1 MCRTKKKVT
10 NHSHKQRVNTVDDS
24 DSSDTEYFVGTI
36 NQKDISAVNTGWYKT
51 IEVEGVKVNFQLD
64 TGAKCNI
71 ISHRVFKTLSR
82 VSDKKMT
89 KSRARLTSYS
99 GHHIKTLGTA
109 NLTCVCK
116 NVQHNVQFF
125 VTEMDSTAILGVE
138 ACQRLGLIERL
149 CSVGVDITEEY
160 ADSFKGL
167 GCLTGEYKI
176 KLDPSVPPVVHA
188 PRKVPVALHDC
199 VKEELQRMENDG
211 VIKKQEEPTDWVNS
225 MVIVETPKELRI
237 CLDPRD
243 LNKAIKREHFPMK
256 TIEEVVQNM
265 PGAKVFSKLDATSGY
280 WQQNLT
286 KKAPSCARSTLHLD
300 VIASFVFHLALSRQA
315 KYFSE

>member
-1 MCRTKKKVT
+1 M
-10 NHSHKQRVNTVDDS
+10 
-24 DSSDTEYFVGTI
+24 
-36 NQKDISAVNTGWYKT
+36 NTGWYKT

-99 GHHIKTLGTA
+99 GHHIKTLGTT

-116 NVQHNVQFF
+116 KVEHNVQFF
-125 VTEMDSTAILGVE
+125 LTEMDSTAILGVE

-160 ADSFKGL
+160 ADLFKGL
-167 GCLTGEYKI
+167 GR
-176 KLDPSVPPVVHA
+176 VPPVVHA
-188 PRKVPVALHDC
+188 PRKVPVALHDR

-225 MVIVETPKELRI
+225 MVIVETPKKLRI
-237 CLDPRD
+237 CIDPRD
-243 LNKAIKREHFPMK
+243 LTRTCE
-256 TIEEVVQNM
+256 TY
-265 PGAKVFSKLDATSGY
+265 L
-280 WQQNLT
+280 W
-286 KKAPSCARSTLHLD
+286 
-300 VIASFVFHLALSRQA
+300 
-315 KYFSE
+315 